1 MSIKIHERKDG
12 KTVRWQAHLYALR
25 PGAVRPERFR
35 LNVPK
40 HITSKAAASRW
51 AEAVRREIEA
61 GRDVPQLRKGRPAKA
76 ELRPV
81 PEAEAPT
88 VAAWVEEYLANCAAR
103 RVRRTTI
110 ALRRMQLRYLVEVCG
125 DRLVSEV
132 GPADIQRLQRHLAHL
147 AASSARNYIKE
158 AIAVL
163 RAAERADLRGRV
175 PQPERILSDAEDVE
189 PEIERFTA
197 AEAWALV
204 SAAERLSDEHLA
216 VVLLG
221 LDAGLR
227 AGEMAGLKVEC
238 LDPSGSI
245 TVARTIVRIDG
256 QRVEHR
262 PKSGKTRRVP
272 ATPRLAAVLRRCMAA
287 SHDGWI
293 LHTVDGRPAT
303 VDQVQR
309 RMALVLQR
317 AGLPPDGPHKLR
329 HTFASTALEA
339 GVTLEELRV
348 LLGHS
353 SIVQTARYLHAD
365 SGSSASAIARLAEH
379 MREMGEPGASVTDL
393 AQARVDRASRSQ
405 VVDVAG

>member
-1 MSIKIHERKDG
+1 MIKIHERKDG

-25 PGAVRPERFR
+25 PGAVRAERFR
-35 LNVPK
+35 LNVPR
-40 HITSKAAASRW
+40 HITGKGAATRW

-76 ELRPV
+76 EPRPV

-125 DRLVSEV
+125 DRLVPEV
-132 GPADIQRLQRHLAHL
+132 GPADIQRLQRRLAHL
-147 AASSARNYIKE
+147 ASSTARSYLQGTIS
-158 AIAVL
+158 VL
-163 RAAERADLRGRV
+163 RAAERAGLRGRT
-175 PQPERILSDAEDVE
+175 PEPERIHRDAEDVE
-189 PEIERFTA
+189 PEIERFTP
-197 AEAWALV
+197 AEVRAIIT
-204 SAAERLSDEHLA
+204 AAERLGDEHLA

-227 AGEMAGLKVEC
+227 AGEMAGLKGEC

-245 TVARTIVRIDG
+245 TVARTIVRIEG

-262 PKSGKTRRVP
+262 PKSGKIRRVP
-272 ATPRLAAVLRRCMAA
+272 ATPRLATVLRRCVEA
-287 SHDGWI
+287 SRDGWI

-303 VDQVQR
+303 VDQVQARLNVVLR
-309 RMALVLQR
+309 RAK
-317 AGLPPDGPHKLR
+317 LPPGGPHKLR

-353 SIVQTARYLHAD
+353 SIVQTARYLHLT
-365 SGSSASAIARLAEH
+365 SSATRSAIERLARFNE
-379 MREMGEPGASVTDL
+379 GEVEQAAPDTDL
-393 AQARVDRASRSQ
+393 APILLTGRTSRVTA
-405 VVDVAG
+405 